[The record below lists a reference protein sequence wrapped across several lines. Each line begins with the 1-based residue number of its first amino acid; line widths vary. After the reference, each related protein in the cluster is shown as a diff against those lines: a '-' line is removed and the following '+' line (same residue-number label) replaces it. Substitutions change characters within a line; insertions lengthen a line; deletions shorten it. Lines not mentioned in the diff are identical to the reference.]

1 MNDKI
6 FIMNFN
12 NECIGY
18 VERTSDSFIQNY
30 QGKVEEFQTLPRIMQ
45 GIAPEPTQ
53 FPAANA
59 VLEYYHM
66 NHLDVW
72 EYLKRSNG
80 FKSSR
85 DIWFMAEPIG
95 EVWIPLVVGMQKY
108 SRYDNW
114 FQINDEIKIQMNAFA
129 NVNRHSIDI
138 LPHCIIPY
146 LKRAPKGRFSTAHG
160 KVYDLRDYPSI
171 KGLIGRLIFYFDD

>member
-1 MNDKI
+1 MSDKI

-18 VERTSDSFIQNY
+18 VERTPNAFIQSY
-30 QGKVEEFQTLPRIMQ
+30 QGKIEEFQTLPPIMQ
-45 GIAPEPTQ
+45 GITPAPTQ
-53 FPAANA
+53 FPAAHE
-59 VLEYYHM
+59 VLEYYQM
-66 NHLDVW
+66 KRLDVW
-72 EYLKRSNG
+72 EYLKKSNG
-80 FKSSR
+80 FKNSR
-85 DIWFMAEPIG
+85 NIWFMSEPIG

-114 FQINDEIKIQMNAFA
+114 FKVNDEIKIQMNAFA

-146 LKRAPKGRFSTAHG
+146 LKKAPKGRFSTAYG
-160 KVYDLRDYPSI
+160 KVYDLREYPSL
-171 KGLIGRLIFYFDD
+171 KGLIGRLIFHFDD